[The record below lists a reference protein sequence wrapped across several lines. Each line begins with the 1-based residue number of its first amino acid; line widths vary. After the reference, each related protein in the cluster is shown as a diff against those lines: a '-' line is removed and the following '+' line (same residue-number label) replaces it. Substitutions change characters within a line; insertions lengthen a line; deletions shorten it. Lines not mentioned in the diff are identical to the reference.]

1 MGPYVSFAWTVT
13 SPFIGDLVSGIDTE
27 ELEDEQLTAEF
38 LYPRDW
44 YTQEEYRWPDNAGCW
59 YWWKVIVKTEQTVKF
74 DIFSGFVCAEDAHY
88 SHTVLHSWTPTINAP
103 PPFPS
108 NFPAAKRLEYG
119 IQEIPASEIEGRAVE
134 FCLSSAAV
142 DELVNQ
148 GEPVYIVTD
157 GIVIEKHPTRV
168 FKTDLA
174 SYKAEFDR
182 RANND

>member
-1 MGPYVSFAWTVT
+1 MGLIQFGIYTSFHHPRCTPHSGEGEDYSTIDNILEASVNVMVNLMGSYVSFAWTIAA
-13 SPFIGDLVSGIDTE
+13 PFIDDLVSGIDTE

-108 NFPAAKRLEYG
+108 NFPAAKRL
-119 IQEIPASEIEGRAVE
+119 
-134 FCLSSAAV
+134 
-142 DELVNQ
+142 
-148 GEPVYIVTD
+148 
-157 GIVIEKHPTRV
+157 
-168 FKTDLA
+168 
-174 SYKAEFDR
+174 
-182 RANND
+182 